1 MTKFAILRTA
11 KLKTIGNIAGSGSHN
26 FRERVTPNADTNRTP
41 QNQHIGAKN
50 TAELI
55 QAVKNRLPENL
66 RKGAVL
72 CLEYIV
78 TASPEKMAA
87 MSRKEQNQ
95 YFSDALIWLRK
106 KHGSENVVSAS
117 IHRDETTPHLC
128 VYVVPLVEQLK
139 RKPRGKERTTT
150 ETETVLNAK
159 HFVGSRKK
167 LADMQTDFVDQV
179 GKIHGMERGVK
190 GSKAH
195 HKDLK
200 KWYGENAQ
208 ARAALP
214 AMDFKKLPL
223 TEMVLVPEPVLNSLA
238 AKAGALDENRAAVTD
253 LKRKLSRAERS
264 ADEKAEAVIQEVK
277 SKASQKGLDLLK
289 AEKEL
294 KFAHEKIRGLEPMA
308 KQLKDLSAAQAEL
321 VKTTANLLK
330 GLPPAQLAKLVGV
343 ELKGKADV
351 FEAMVKAGKAEGF
364 ADAVTK
370 VAVAYNSATNTKIS
384 DSARWVQQYNEGE
397 QDRPKG

>member
-1 MTKFAILRTA
+1 MPKFAILRTA
-11 KLKTIGNIAGSGSHN
+11 KLKHIGNIAGSGSHN

-41 QNQHIGAKN
+41 ENQHIGAKN

-55 QAVKNRLPENL
+55 EAVKNRLPQNP

-72 CLEYIV
+72 CIEYIV

-139 RKPRGKERTTT
+139 RKPRGKDRASN
-150 ETETVLNAK
+150 ETELVLNAK

-179 GKIHGMERGVK
+179 GKRHGMERGVK
-190 GSKAH
+190 GSTAE

-200 KWYGENAQ
+200 KYYAEKAAAQ
-208 ARAALP
+208 AALP
-214 AMDFKKLPL
+214 KLDLKKLPF
-223 TEMVLVPEPVLNSLA
+223 TDSVLVPEPTLDRLFSM
-238 AKAGALDENRAAVTD
+238 AGAFNENKSEIVD
-253 LKRKLSRAERS
+253 LKRKLKKAE
-264 ADEKAEAVIQEVK
+264 EKAAAKAAEAIAEVK
-277 SKASQKGLDLLK
+277 IKAAGQGN
-289 AEKEL
+289 EL
-294 KFAHEKIRGLEPMA
+294 KRTERDLRAAHEKIRSLEPMA

-370 VAVAYNSATNTKIS
+370 LAVAYNQANNTKIS
-384 DSARWVQQYNEGE
+384 DSARWVQQYSEGE
-397 QDRPKG
+397 QDSPKG

>member
-26 FRERVTPNADTNRTP
+26 YRERVTPNANTNLTP
-41 QNQHIGAKN
+41 ENQHIGAKN

-55 QAVKNRLPENL
+55 QAVKNRLPEKP

-87 MSRKEQNQ
+87 MTPKQQNQ
-95 YFSDALIWLRK
+95 YFSDAVIWLRK
-106 KHGSENVVSAS
+106 KHGSENVVAAS

-139 RKPRGKERTTT
+139 RKPRGKDRASN

-167 LADMQTDFVDQV
+167 LADMQTAFASEV
-179 GKIHGMERGVK
+179 GKKYGLERGVK
-190 GSKAH
+190 GSTAE

-200 KWYGENAQ
+200 KYYAEKAAAQ
-208 ARAALP
+208 AALP
-214 AMDFKKLPL
+214 KIDFKKLPL
-223 TEMVLVPEPVLNSLA
+223 TDSVLVPEATLDRLFSM
-238 AKAGALDENRAAVTD
+238 AGAFNENKSEIVD
-253 LKRKLSRAERS
+253 LKRKLKKAEEKAAAKAAEAIAEVKIKAANQGIELKRIERELKA
-264 ADEKAEAVIQEVK
+264 ADEK
-277 SKASQKGLDLLK
+277 
-289 AEKEL
+289 
-294 KFAHEKIRGLEPMA
+294 IRKLTPMA
-308 KQLKDLSAAQAEL
+308 KQLRDMSATQAE
-321 VKTTANLLK
+321 VIKTTAALLK
-330 GLPPAQLAKLVGV
+330 NLPPAELAKLVKI
-343 ELKGKADV
+343 ELRGKADV
-351 FEAMVKAGKAEGF
+351 FDALVKAGKAEGF
-364 ADAVTK
+364 ADAVVQ
-370 VAVAYNSATNTKIS
+370 VAQAYNQAHNTKIS
-384 DSARWVQQYNEGE
+384 DSARWVQEYNESE